1 MKHVVLNPQK
11 LIDGIACVIS
21 NGVSCNNSQLHDEV
35 NVYNSSGIL
44 TRRLLN
50 HLWESNGNLKL
61 SKDECEVFCKFLLKL
76 NLMVE
81 DSDGV
86 SSSSSSSSS
95 MDKIKFIVPAML
107 MQSNPELSSIRLGN
121 HNVAYFNL
129 IDKNI
134 CAS

>member
-21 NGVSCNNSQLHDEV
+21 NGVSCNNNQLHEEV
-35 NVYNSSGIL
+35 NVYNNSGIL

-50 HLWESNGNLKL
+50 HLWESNLKL
-61 SKDECEVFCKFLLKL
+61 SKNECEVFCKFLLKL

-86 SSSSSSSSS
+86 ASSSSS
-95 MDKIKFIVPAML
+95 MPDKIKFIVPAML
-107 MQSNPELSSIRLGN
+107 MKSNALNCHHDRYDLG
-121 HNVAYFNL
+121 
-129 IDKNI
+129 
-134 CAS
+134 